1 MTARKLQFA
10 GSLFDGRSSQKHLVD
25 VELTPQEIILKAPGN
40 KPIRWAYPQLRW
52 AADTSPFHIEH
63 CAEGDEGLETLVV
76 DDPDFYRSVLEI
88 APKSFSSRENE
99 SKFNWKLYAVGILV
113 LIFSAYVFIKT
124 VPSFLADQMVEK
136 IPIEWEVTV
145 GQSILKMLPVAQKPD
160 PEVLKVLQDTVDFL
174 KQSLPG
180 NPYDLKVYILPVE
193 QVNALALP
201 GGPIV
206 IFEGLIDKAESPE
219 ELAGVLAHE
228 IQHILLRH
236 STRGI
241 LRNLAKSMLVTLFLG
256 DVNSVMEGIVQ
267 LAGQLE
273 TLGLSWLFRQ
283 NRITGFLM
291 AFVWLGPIL
300 IGIAGFLLEI
310 LPGVPHARTF
320 FYLQPFFLLLGVMGV
335 RETGTWFLTL
345 MKRNSGFHEK
355 GLRIM
360 TGVLAG
366 ILFLIAGL
374 NFLQHSYPQRLSRAP
389 LQRVHD
395 FVRKLNPHDLLL
407 VSHKMHVEFY
417 LYGARDTRN
426 RIENIMRDR
435 QLESIYFLDYE
446 KKSVSGIQESDKKV
460 KPILD
465 FPALT
470 GNAGKEGPTLPE
482 EAVEVAGRFGS
493 FTFYRLK
500 QDWLRPLPGWEKA
513 ELDQAPLGT
522 RPFIWD
528 LSGIRPLIRF
538 EDSFTVAIEN
548 KELSFYQASGLT
560 LNLVEVAG
568 SEKFF
573 SAALLG
579 GRMKEGN
586 IIFDPS
592 WLPNAWILDHPYG
605 SDIFNRHWN
614 PAVFISQ
621 GAGRL
626 SVLDVK
632 FPRRL
637 GHGALRNFSSYR
649 IEKPEVKKK

>member
-25 VELTPQEIILKAPGN
+25 VELTPQEIILKAPGD

-99 SKFNWKLYAVGILV
+99 SKFNWKLYSVGILV

-273 TLGLSWLFRQ
+273 TLGLSREMEAEADQKGMELILAANIDPHGMIRIFKKLMQENFSQKKLPKGKPVSEENDLSSYFSTHPSSQ
-283 NRITGFLM
+283 NRL
-291 AFVWLGPIL
+291 AR
-300 IGIAGFLLEI
+300 LEKQM
-310 LPGVPHARTF
+310 R
-320 FYLQPFFLLLGVMGV
+320 
-335 RETGTWFLTL
+335 
-345 MKRNSGFHEK
+345 SHE
-355 GLRIM
+355 
-360 TGVLAG
+360 
-366 ILFLIAGL
+366 
-374 NFLQHSYPQRLSRAP
+374 
-389 LQRVHD
+389 
-395 FVRKLNPHDLLL
+395 
-407 VSHKMHVEFY
+407 
-417 LYGARDTRN
+417 N
-426 RIENIMRDR
+426 RIWTPLFPNLDWNEIKSEN
-435 QLESIYFLDYE
+435 
-446 KKSVSGIQESDKKV
+446 
-460 KPILD
+460 
-465 FPALT
+465 
-470 GNAGKEGPTLPE
+470 
-482 EAVEVAGRFGS
+482 
-493 FTFYRLK
+493 
-500 QDWLRPLPGWEKA
+500 
-513 ELDQAPLGT
+513 
-522 RPFIWD
+522 
-528 LSGIRPLIRF
+528 
-538 EDSFTVAIEN
+538 
-548 KELSFYQASGLT
+548 
-560 LNLVEVAG
+560 
-568 SEKFF
+568 
-573 SAALLG
+573 
-579 GRMKEGN
+579 
-586 IIFDPS
+586 
-592 WLPNAWILDHPYG
+592 
-605 SDIFNRHWN
+605 
-614 PAVFISQ
+614 
-621 GAGRL
+621 
-626 SVLDVK
+626 
-632 FPRRL
+632 
-637 GHGALRNFSSYR
+637 
-649 IEKPEVKKK
+649 

>member
-25 VELTPQEIILKAPGN
+25 VELTPQAIILKAPGD

-99 SKFNWKLYAVGILV
+99 SKFNWKLYSVGILV

-241 LRNLAKSMLVTLFLG
+241 LRNMAESMLVTIFLG
-256 DVNSVMEGIVQ
+256 DMNSVMEGIVQ

-273 TLGLSWLFRQ
+273 TLGLSREMEAEADQKGMELILAANIDPHGMIRIFKKLMQEDFSQKKLPKGKPVSEENDLSSYFSTHPSSQ
-283 NRITGFLM
+283 NRL
-291 AFVWLGPIL
+291 AR
-300 IGIAGFLLEI
+300 LEKQMNSHANKTWTPLFPNLDWNEI
-310 LPGVPHARTF
+310 KPG
-320 FYLQPFFLLLGVMGV
+320 
-335 RETGTWFLTL
+335 
-345 MKRNSGFHEK
+345 N
-355 GLRIM
+355 
-360 TGVLAG
+360 
-366 ILFLIAGL
+366 
-374 NFLQHSYPQRLSRAP
+374 
-389 LQRVHD
+389 
-395 FVRKLNPHDLLL
+395 
-407 VSHKMHVEFY
+407 
-417 LYGARDTRN
+417 
-426 RIENIMRDR
+426 
-435 QLESIYFLDYE
+435 
-446 KKSVSGIQESDKKV
+446 
-460 KPILD
+460 
-465 FPALT
+465 
-470 GNAGKEGPTLPE
+470 
-482 EAVEVAGRFGS
+482 
-493 FTFYRLK
+493 
-500 QDWLRPLPGWEKA
+500 
-513 ELDQAPLGT
+513 
-522 RPFIWD
+522 
-528 LSGIRPLIRF
+528 
-538 EDSFTVAIEN
+538 
-548 KELSFYQASGLT
+548 
-560 LNLVEVAG
+560 
-568 SEKFF
+568 
-573 SAALLG
+573 
-579 GRMKEGN
+579 
-586 IIFDPS
+586 
-592 WLPNAWILDHPYG
+592 
-605 SDIFNRHWN
+605 
-614 PAVFISQ
+614 
-621 GAGRL
+621 
-626 SVLDVK
+626 
-632 FPRRL
+632 
-637 GHGALRNFSSYR
+637 
-649 IEKPEVKKK
+649 

>member
-25 VELTPQEIILKAPGN
+25 VELTPQAIILKAPGD

-99 SKFNWKLYAVGILV
+99 SKFNWKLYSVGILV

-174 KQSLPG
+174 KQSLPA
-180 NPYDLKVYILPVE
+180 NPYDLKVYILPGE

-273 TLGLSWLFRQ
+273 TLGLSREMEAEADQKGMELILAANIDPHGMIRIFKKLMQEDFSQKKLPKGKPVSEENDLSSYFSTHPSSQ
-283 NRITGFLM
+283 NRL
-291 AFVWLGPIL
+291 AR
-300 IGIAGFLLEI
+300 LEKQM
-310 LPGVPHARTF
+310 R
-320 FYLQPFFLLLGVMGV
+320 
-335 RETGTWFLTL
+335 
-345 MKRNSGFHEK
+345 SHE
-355 GLRIM
+355 
-360 TGVLAG
+360 
-366 ILFLIAGL
+366 
-374 NFLQHSYPQRLSRAP
+374 
-389 LQRVHD
+389 
-395 FVRKLNPHDLLL
+395 
-407 VSHKMHVEFY
+407 
-417 LYGARDTRN
+417 N
-426 RIENIMRDR
+426 RIWTPLFPNLDWNEIKSEN
-435 QLESIYFLDYE
+435 
-446 KKSVSGIQESDKKV
+446 
-460 KPILD
+460 
-465 FPALT
+465 
-470 GNAGKEGPTLPE
+470 
-482 EAVEVAGRFGS
+482 
-493 FTFYRLK
+493 
-500 QDWLRPLPGWEKA
+500 
-513 ELDQAPLGT
+513 
-522 RPFIWD
+522 
-528 LSGIRPLIRF
+528 
-538 EDSFTVAIEN
+538 
-548 KELSFYQASGLT
+548 
-560 LNLVEVAG
+560 
-568 SEKFF
+568 
-573 SAALLG
+573 
-579 GRMKEGN
+579 
-586 IIFDPS
+586 
-592 WLPNAWILDHPYG
+592 
-605 SDIFNRHWN
+605 
-614 PAVFISQ
+614 
-621 GAGRL
+621 
-626 SVLDVK
+626 
-632 FPRRL
+632 
-637 GHGALRNFSSYR
+637 
-649 IEKPEVKKK
+649 

>member
-25 VELTPQEIILKAPGN
+25 VELTPQAIILKAPGD

-99 SKFNWKLYAVGILV
+99 SKFNWKLYSVGILV

-256 DVNSVMEGIVQ
+256 DVNSVMEEIVQ

-273 TLGLSWLFRQ
+273 TLGLSREMEAEADQKGMELILAANIDPHGMIRIFKKLMQEDFSQKKLPKGKPVSEENDISSYFSTHPSSQ
-283 NRITGFLM
+283 NRL
-291 AFVWLGPIL
+291 AR
-300 IGIAGFLLEI
+300 LEKQM
-310 LPGVPHARTF
+310 R
-320 FYLQPFFLLLGVMGV
+320 
-335 RETGTWFLTL
+335 
-345 MKRNSGFHEK
+345 SHE
-355 GLRIM
+355 
-360 TGVLAG
+360 
-366 ILFLIAGL
+366 
-374 NFLQHSYPQRLSRAP
+374 
-389 LQRVHD
+389 
-395 FVRKLNPHDLLL
+395 
-407 VSHKMHVEFY
+407 
-417 LYGARDTRN
+417 N
-426 RIENIMRDR
+426 RIWTPLFPNLDWNEIKSEN
-435 QLESIYFLDYE
+435 
-446 KKSVSGIQESDKKV
+446 
-460 KPILD
+460 
-465 FPALT
+465 
-470 GNAGKEGPTLPE
+470 
-482 EAVEVAGRFGS
+482 
-493 FTFYRLK
+493 
-500 QDWLRPLPGWEKA
+500 
-513 ELDQAPLGT
+513 
-522 RPFIWD
+522 
-528 LSGIRPLIRF
+528 
-538 EDSFTVAIEN
+538 
-548 KELSFYQASGLT
+548 
-560 LNLVEVAG
+560 
-568 SEKFF
+568 
-573 SAALLG
+573 
-579 GRMKEGN
+579 
-586 IIFDPS
+586 
-592 WLPNAWILDHPYG
+592 
-605 SDIFNRHWN
+605 
-614 PAVFISQ
+614 
-621 GAGRL
+621 
-626 SVLDVK
+626 
-632 FPRRL
+632 
-637 GHGALRNFSSYR
+637 
-649 IEKPEVKKK
+649 

>member
-25 VELTPQEIILKAPGN
+25 VELTPQEIILKAPGD

-99 SKFNWKLYAVGILV
+99 SKFNWKLYSVGILV

-174 KQSLPG
+174 KESLPG

-273 TLGLSWLFRQ
+273 TLGLSREMEAEADQKGMELILAANIDPHGMIRIFKKLMQEDFSQKKLPKGKPVSEENDLSSYFSTHPSSQ
-283 NRITGFLM
+283 NRL
-291 AFVWLGPIL
+291 AR
-300 IGIAGFLLEI
+300 LEKQM
-310 LPGVPHARTF
+310 R
-320 FYLQPFFLLLGVMGV
+320 
-335 RETGTWFLTL
+335 
-345 MKRNSGFHEK
+345 SHE
-355 GLRIM
+355 
-360 TGVLAG
+360 
-366 ILFLIAGL
+366 
-374 NFLQHSYPQRLSRAP
+374 
-389 LQRVHD
+389 
-395 FVRKLNPHDLLL
+395 
-407 VSHKMHVEFY
+407 
-417 LYGARDTRN
+417 N
-426 RIENIMRDR
+426 RIWTPLFPNLDWNEIKSEN
-435 QLESIYFLDYE
+435 
-446 KKSVSGIQESDKKV
+446 
-460 KPILD
+460 
-465 FPALT
+465 
-470 GNAGKEGPTLPE
+470 
-482 EAVEVAGRFGS
+482 
-493 FTFYRLK
+493 
-500 QDWLRPLPGWEKA
+500 
-513 ELDQAPLGT
+513 
-522 RPFIWD
+522 
-528 LSGIRPLIRF
+528 
-538 EDSFTVAIEN
+538 
-548 KELSFYQASGLT
+548 
-560 LNLVEVAG
+560 
-568 SEKFF
+568 
-573 SAALLG
+573 
-579 GRMKEGN
+579 
-586 IIFDPS
+586 
-592 WLPNAWILDHPYG
+592 
-605 SDIFNRHWN
+605 
-614 PAVFISQ
+614 
-621 GAGRL
+621 
-626 SVLDVK
+626 
-632 FPRRL
+632 
-637 GHGALRNFSSYR
+637 
-649 IEKPEVKKK
+649 

>member
-25 VELTPQEIILKAPGN
+25 VELTPQEIILKAPGD

-99 SKFNWKLYAVGILV
+99 SKFNWKLYSVGILV

-206 IFEGLIDKAESPE
+206 IFEGLLYKAESPE

-273 TLGLSWLFRQ
+273 TLGLSREMEAEADQKGMELILAANIDPHGMIRIFKKLMQEDFSQKKLPKGKPVSEENDLSSYFSTHPSSQ
-283 NRITGFLM
+283 NRL
-291 AFVWLGPIL
+291 AR
-300 IGIAGFLLEI
+300 LEKQM
-310 LPGVPHARTF
+310 R
-320 FYLQPFFLLLGVMGV
+320 
-335 RETGTWFLTL
+335 
-345 MKRNSGFHEK
+345 SHE
-355 GLRIM
+355 
-360 TGVLAG
+360 
-366 ILFLIAGL
+366 
-374 NFLQHSYPQRLSRAP
+374 
-389 LQRVHD
+389 
-395 FVRKLNPHDLLL
+395 
-407 VSHKMHVEFY
+407 
-417 LYGARDTRN
+417 N
-426 RIENIMRDR
+426 RIWTPLFPNLDWNEIKSEN
-435 QLESIYFLDYE
+435 
-446 KKSVSGIQESDKKV
+446 
-460 KPILD
+460 
-465 FPALT
+465 
-470 GNAGKEGPTLPE
+470 
-482 EAVEVAGRFGS
+482 
-493 FTFYRLK
+493 
-500 QDWLRPLPGWEKA
+500 
-513 ELDQAPLGT
+513 
-522 RPFIWD
+522 
-528 LSGIRPLIRF
+528 
-538 EDSFTVAIEN
+538 
-548 KELSFYQASGLT
+548 
-560 LNLVEVAG
+560 
-568 SEKFF
+568 
-573 SAALLG
+573 
-579 GRMKEGN
+579 
-586 IIFDPS
+586 
-592 WLPNAWILDHPYG
+592 
-605 SDIFNRHWN
+605 
-614 PAVFISQ
+614 
-621 GAGRL
+621 
-626 SVLDVK
+626 
-632 FPRRL
+632 
-637 GHGALRNFSSYR
+637 
-649 IEKPEVKKK
+649 

>member
-25 VELTPQEIILKAPGN
+25 VELTPQEIILKAPGD

-99 SKFNWKLYAVGILV
+99 SKFNWRPYSVGILV

-273 TLGLSWLFRQ
+273 TLGLSREMEAEADQKGMELILAANIDPHGMIRIFKKLMQEDFSQKKLPKGKPVSEENDLSSYFSTHPSSQ
-283 NRITGFLM
+283 NRL
-291 AFVWLGPIL
+291 AR
-300 IGIAGFLLEI
+300 LEKQM
-310 LPGVPHARTF
+310 R
-320 FYLQPFFLLLGVMGV
+320 
-335 RETGTWFLTL
+335 
-345 MKRNSGFHEK
+345 SHE
-355 GLRIM
+355 
-360 TGVLAG
+360 
-366 ILFLIAGL
+366 
-374 NFLQHSYPQRLSRAP
+374 
-389 LQRVHD
+389 
-395 FVRKLNPHDLLL
+395 
-407 VSHKMHVEFY
+407 
-417 LYGARDTRN
+417 N
-426 RIENIMRDR
+426 RIWTPLFPNLDWNEIKSEN
-435 QLESIYFLDYE
+435 
-446 KKSVSGIQESDKKV
+446 
-460 KPILD
+460 
-465 FPALT
+465 
-470 GNAGKEGPTLPE
+470 
-482 EAVEVAGRFGS
+482 
-493 FTFYRLK
+493 
-500 QDWLRPLPGWEKA
+500 
-513 ELDQAPLGT
+513 
-522 RPFIWD
+522 
-528 LSGIRPLIRF
+528 
-538 EDSFTVAIEN
+538 
-548 KELSFYQASGLT
+548 
-560 LNLVEVAG
+560 
-568 SEKFF
+568 
-573 SAALLG
+573 
-579 GRMKEGN
+579 
-586 IIFDPS
+586 
-592 WLPNAWILDHPYG
+592 
-605 SDIFNRHWN
+605 
-614 PAVFISQ
+614 
-621 GAGRL
+621 
-626 SVLDVK
+626 
-632 FPRRL
+632 
-637 GHGALRNFSSYR
+637 
-649 IEKPEVKKK
+649 

>member
-25 VELTPQEIILKAPGN
+25 VELTPQAIILKAPGD

-99 SKFNWKLYAVGILV
+99 SKFNWKLYSVGILV

-273 TLGLSWLFRQ
+273 TLGLSREMEAEADQKGMELILAANIDPHGIIRIFKKLMQEDFSQKKLPKGKPVSEENDLSSYFSTHPSSQ
-283 NRITGFLM
+283 NRL
-291 AFVWLGPIL
+291 AR
-300 IGIAGFLLEI
+300 LEKQM
-310 LPGVPHARTF
+310 R
-320 FYLQPFFLLLGVMGV
+320 
-335 RETGTWFLTL
+335 
-345 MKRNSGFHEK
+345 SHE
-355 GLRIM
+355 
-360 TGVLAG
+360 
-366 ILFLIAGL
+366 
-374 NFLQHSYPQRLSRAP
+374 
-389 LQRVHD
+389 
-395 FVRKLNPHDLLL
+395 
-407 VSHKMHVEFY
+407 
-417 LYGARDTRN
+417 N
-426 RIENIMRDR
+426 RIWTPLFPNLDWNEIKSEN
-435 QLESIYFLDYE
+435 
-446 KKSVSGIQESDKKV
+446 
-460 KPILD
+460 
-465 FPALT
+465 
-470 GNAGKEGPTLPE
+470 
-482 EAVEVAGRFGS
+482 
-493 FTFYRLK
+493 
-500 QDWLRPLPGWEKA
+500 
-513 ELDQAPLGT
+513 
-522 RPFIWD
+522 
-528 LSGIRPLIRF
+528 
-538 EDSFTVAIEN
+538 
-548 KELSFYQASGLT
+548 
-560 LNLVEVAG
+560 
-568 SEKFF
+568 
-573 SAALLG
+573 
-579 GRMKEGN
+579 
-586 IIFDPS
+586 
-592 WLPNAWILDHPYG
+592 
-605 SDIFNRHWN
+605 
-614 PAVFISQ
+614 
-621 GAGRL
+621 
-626 SVLDVK
+626 
-632 FPRRL
+632 
-637 GHGALRNFSSYR
+637 
-649 IEKPEVKKK
+649 

>member
-25 VELTPQEIILKAPGN
+25 VELTPQEIILKAPGD

-99 SKFNWKLYAVGILV
+99 SKFNWKLYAVGILI

-174 KQSLPG
+174 KESLPG

-273 TLGLSWLFRQ
+273 TLGLSREMEAEADQKGMELILAANIDPHGMIRIFKKLMQEDFSQKKLPKGKPVSEENDLSSYFSTHPSSQ
-283 NRITGFLM
+283 NRL
-291 AFVWLGPIL
+291 AR
-300 IGIAGFLLEI
+300 LEKQM
-310 LPGVPHARTF
+310 R
-320 FYLQPFFLLLGVMGV
+320 
-335 RETGTWFLTL
+335 
-345 MKRNSGFHEK
+345 SHE
-355 GLRIM
+355 
-360 TGVLAG
+360 
-366 ILFLIAGL
+366 
-374 NFLQHSYPQRLSRAP
+374 
-389 LQRVHD
+389 
-395 FVRKLNPHDLLL
+395 
-407 VSHKMHVEFY
+407 
-417 LYGARDTRN
+417 N
-426 RIENIMRDR
+426 RIWTPLFPNLDWNEIKSEN
-435 QLESIYFLDYE
+435 
-446 KKSVSGIQESDKKV
+446 
-460 KPILD
+460 
-465 FPALT
+465 
-470 GNAGKEGPTLPE
+470 
-482 EAVEVAGRFGS
+482 
-493 FTFYRLK
+493 
-500 QDWLRPLPGWEKA
+500 
-513 ELDQAPLGT
+513 
-522 RPFIWD
+522 
-528 LSGIRPLIRF
+528 
-538 EDSFTVAIEN
+538 
-548 KELSFYQASGLT
+548 
-560 LNLVEVAG
+560 
-568 SEKFF
+568 
-573 SAALLG
+573 
-579 GRMKEGN
+579 
-586 IIFDPS
+586 
-592 WLPNAWILDHPYG
+592 
-605 SDIFNRHWN
+605 
-614 PAVFISQ
+614 
-621 GAGRL
+621 
-626 SVLDVK
+626 
-632 FPRRL
+632 
-637 GHGALRNFSSYR
+637 
-649 IEKPEVKKK
+649 

>member
-25 VELTPQEIILKAPGN
+25 VELTPQEIILKAPGD

-99 SKFNWKLYAVGILV
+99 SKFNWKLYSVGILV

-145 GQSILKMLPVAQKPD
+145 GQSILKMLLVAQKPD

-174 KQSLPG
+174 KESLPG

-273 TLGLSWLFRQ
+273 TLGLSREMEAEADQKGMELILAANIDPHGMIRIFKKLMQEDFSQKKLPKGKPVSEENDLSSYFSTHPSSQ
-283 NRITGFLM
+283 NRL
-291 AFVWLGPIL
+291 AR
-300 IGIAGFLLEI
+300 LEKQM
-310 LPGVPHARTF
+310 R
-320 FYLQPFFLLLGVMGV
+320 
-335 RETGTWFLTL
+335 
-345 MKRNSGFHEK
+345 SHE
-355 GLRIM
+355 
-360 TGVLAG
+360 
-366 ILFLIAGL
+366 
-374 NFLQHSYPQRLSRAP
+374 
-389 LQRVHD
+389 
-395 FVRKLNPHDLLL
+395 
-407 VSHKMHVEFY
+407 
-417 LYGARDTRN
+417 N
-426 RIENIMRDR
+426 RIWTPLFPNLDWNEIKSEN
-435 QLESIYFLDYE
+435 
-446 KKSVSGIQESDKKV
+446 
-460 KPILD
+460 
-465 FPALT
+465 
-470 GNAGKEGPTLPE
+470 
-482 EAVEVAGRFGS
+482 
-493 FTFYRLK
+493 
-500 QDWLRPLPGWEKA
+500 
-513 ELDQAPLGT
+513 
-522 RPFIWD
+522 
-528 LSGIRPLIRF
+528 
-538 EDSFTVAIEN
+538 
-548 KELSFYQASGLT
+548 
-560 LNLVEVAG
+560 
-568 SEKFF
+568 
-573 SAALLG
+573 
-579 GRMKEGN
+579 
-586 IIFDPS
+586 
-592 WLPNAWILDHPYG
+592 
-605 SDIFNRHWN
+605 
-614 PAVFISQ
+614 
-621 GAGRL
+621 
-626 SVLDVK
+626 
-632 FPRRL
+632 
-637 GHGALRNFSSYR
+637 
-649 IEKPEVKKK
+649 

>member
-25 VELTPQEIILKAPGN
+25 VELTPQEIILKAPGD

-180 NPYDLKVYILPVE
+180 NPYELKVYVLPVE

-273 TLGLSWLFRQ
+273 TLGLSREMEAEADQKGMELILAANIDPHGMIRIFKKLMQEDFSQKKLPKGKPVSEENDLSSYFSTHPSSQ
-283 NRITGFLM
+283 NRL
-291 AFVWLGPIL
+291 AR
-300 IGIAGFLLEI
+300 LEKQM
-310 LPGVPHARTF
+310 R
-320 FYLQPFFLLLGVMGV
+320 
-335 RETGTWFLTL
+335 
-345 MKRNSGFHEK
+345 SHE
-355 GLRIM
+355 
-360 TGVLAG
+360 
-366 ILFLIAGL
+366 
-374 NFLQHSYPQRLSRAP
+374 
-389 LQRVHD
+389 
-395 FVRKLNPHDLLL
+395 
-407 VSHKMHVEFY
+407 
-417 LYGARDTRN
+417 N
-426 RIENIMRDR
+426 RIWTPLFPNLDWNEIKSEN
-435 QLESIYFLDYE
+435 
-446 KKSVSGIQESDKKV
+446 
-460 KPILD
+460 
-465 FPALT
+465 
-470 GNAGKEGPTLPE
+470 
-482 EAVEVAGRFGS
+482 
-493 FTFYRLK
+493 
-500 QDWLRPLPGWEKA
+500 
-513 ELDQAPLGT
+513 
-522 RPFIWD
+522 
-528 LSGIRPLIRF
+528 
-538 EDSFTVAIEN
+538 
-548 KELSFYQASGLT
+548 
-560 LNLVEVAG
+560 
-568 SEKFF
+568 
-573 SAALLG
+573 
-579 GRMKEGN
+579 
-586 IIFDPS
+586 
-592 WLPNAWILDHPYG
+592 
-605 SDIFNRHWN
+605 
-614 PAVFISQ
+614 
-621 GAGRL
+621 
-626 SVLDVK
+626 
-632 FPRRL
+632 
-637 GHGALRNFSSYR
+637 
-649 IEKPEVKKK
+649 

>member
-25 VELTPQEIILKAPGN
+25 VELTPQAIILKAPGD

-99 SKFNWKLYAVGILV
+99 SKFNWKLYSVGILV

-145 GQSILKMLPVAQKPD
+145 GQSILKMLLVAQKPD

-174 KQSLPG
+174 KESLPG

-273 TLGLSWLFRQ
+273 TLGLSREMEAEADQKGMELILAANIDPHGMIRIFKKLMQEDFSQKKLPKGKPVSEENDISSYFSTHPSSQ
-283 NRITGFLM
+283 NRL
-291 AFVWLGPIL
+291 AR
-300 IGIAGFLLEI
+300 LEKQM
-310 LPGVPHARTF
+310 R
-320 FYLQPFFLLLGVMGV
+320 
-335 RETGTWFLTL
+335 
-345 MKRNSGFHEK
+345 SHE
-355 GLRIM
+355 
-360 TGVLAG
+360 
-366 ILFLIAGL
+366 
-374 NFLQHSYPQRLSRAP
+374 
-389 LQRVHD
+389 
-395 FVRKLNPHDLLL
+395 
-407 VSHKMHVEFY
+407 
-417 LYGARDTRN
+417 N
-426 RIENIMRDR
+426 RIWTPLFPNLDWNEIKSEN
-435 QLESIYFLDYE
+435 
-446 KKSVSGIQESDKKV
+446 
-460 KPILD
+460 
-465 FPALT
+465 
-470 GNAGKEGPTLPE
+470 
-482 EAVEVAGRFGS
+482 
-493 FTFYRLK
+493 
-500 QDWLRPLPGWEKA
+500 
-513 ELDQAPLGT
+513 
-522 RPFIWD
+522 
-528 LSGIRPLIRF
+528 
-538 EDSFTVAIEN
+538 
-548 KELSFYQASGLT
+548 
-560 LNLVEVAG
+560 
-568 SEKFF
+568 
-573 SAALLG
+573 
-579 GRMKEGN
+579 
-586 IIFDPS
+586 
-592 WLPNAWILDHPYG
+592 
-605 SDIFNRHWN
+605 
-614 PAVFISQ
+614 
-621 GAGRL
+621 
-626 SVLDVK
+626 
-632 FPRRL
+632 
-637 GHGALRNFSSYR
+637 
-649 IEKPEVKKK
+649 

>member
-25 VELTPQEIILKAPGN
+25 VELTPQAIILKAPGD

-99 SKFNWKLYAVGILV
+99 SKFNWKLYSVGILV

-273 TLGLSWLFRQ
+273 TLGLSREMEAEADQKGMELILAANIDPHGMIRIFKKLMKENFSQKKLPKGKPVSEENDLSSYFSTHPSSQ
-283 NRITGFLM
+283 NRL
-291 AFVWLGPIL
+291 AR
-300 IGIAGFLLEI
+300 LEKQM
-310 LPGVPHARTF
+310 R
-320 FYLQPFFLLLGVMGV
+320 
-335 RETGTWFLTL
+335 
-345 MKRNSGFHEK
+345 SHE
-355 GLRIM
+355 
-360 TGVLAG
+360 
-366 ILFLIAGL
+366 
-374 NFLQHSYPQRLSRAP
+374 
-389 LQRVHD
+389 
-395 FVRKLNPHDLLL
+395 
-407 VSHKMHVEFY
+407 
-417 LYGARDTRN
+417 N
-426 RIENIMRDR
+426 RIWTPLFPNLDWNEIKSEN
-435 QLESIYFLDYE
+435 
-446 KKSVSGIQESDKKV
+446 
-460 KPILD
+460 
-465 FPALT
+465 
-470 GNAGKEGPTLPE
+470 
-482 EAVEVAGRFGS
+482 
-493 FTFYRLK
+493 
-500 QDWLRPLPGWEKA
+500 
-513 ELDQAPLGT
+513 
-522 RPFIWD
+522 
-528 LSGIRPLIRF
+528 
-538 EDSFTVAIEN
+538 
-548 KELSFYQASGLT
+548 
-560 LNLVEVAG
+560 
-568 SEKFF
+568 
-573 SAALLG
+573 
-579 GRMKEGN
+579 
-586 IIFDPS
+586 
-592 WLPNAWILDHPYG
+592 
-605 SDIFNRHWN
+605 
-614 PAVFISQ
+614 
-621 GAGRL
+621 
-626 SVLDVK
+626 
-632 FPRRL
+632 
-637 GHGALRNFSSYR
+637 
-649 IEKPEVKKK
+649 

>member
-25 VELTPQEIILKAPGN
+25 VELTPQEIILKAPGD

-76 DDPDFYRSVLEI
+76 DDSDFYRSVLEI

-99 SKFNWKLYAVGILV
+99 SKFNWKLYSVGILV

-273 TLGLSWLFRQ
+273 TLGLSREMEAEADQKGMELILAANIDPHGMIRIFKKLMQEDFSQKKLPKGKPVSEENDISSYFSTHPSSQ
-283 NRITGFLM
+283 NRL
-291 AFVWLGPIL
+291 AR
-300 IGIAGFLLEI
+300 LEKQM
-310 LPGVPHARTF
+310 R
-320 FYLQPFFLLLGVMGV
+320 
-335 RETGTWFLTL
+335 
-345 MKRNSGFHEK
+345 SHE
-355 GLRIM
+355 
-360 TGVLAG
+360 
-366 ILFLIAGL
+366 
-374 NFLQHSYPQRLSRAP
+374 
-389 LQRVHD
+389 
-395 FVRKLNPHDLLL
+395 
-407 VSHKMHVEFY
+407 
-417 LYGARDTRN
+417 N
-426 RIENIMRDR
+426 RIWTPLFPNLDWNEIKSEN
-435 QLESIYFLDYE
+435 
-446 KKSVSGIQESDKKV
+446 
-460 KPILD
+460 
-465 FPALT
+465 
-470 GNAGKEGPTLPE
+470 
-482 EAVEVAGRFGS
+482 
-493 FTFYRLK
+493 
-500 QDWLRPLPGWEKA
+500 
-513 ELDQAPLGT
+513 
-522 RPFIWD
+522 
-528 LSGIRPLIRF
+528 
-538 EDSFTVAIEN
+538 
-548 KELSFYQASGLT
+548 
-560 LNLVEVAG
+560 
-568 SEKFF
+568 
-573 SAALLG
+573 
-579 GRMKEGN
+579 
-586 IIFDPS
+586 
-592 WLPNAWILDHPYG
+592 
-605 SDIFNRHWN
+605 
-614 PAVFISQ
+614 
-621 GAGRL
+621 
-626 SVLDVK
+626 
-632 FPRRL
+632 
-637 GHGALRNFSSYR
+637 
-649 IEKPEVKKK
+649 

>member
-25 VELTPQEIILKAPGN
+25 VELTPQEIILKAPGD

-99 SKFNWKLYAVGILV
+99 SKFNWKLYSVGILV

-241 LRNLAKSMLVTLFLG
+241 LRNLAKSMLVTIFLG
-256 DVNSVMEGIVQ
+256 DMNSVMEGIVQ

-273 TLGLSWLFRQ
+273 TLGLSREMEAEADQKGMELILAANIDPHGMIRIFKKLMQEDFSQKKLPKGKPVSEENDISSYFSTHPSSQ
-283 NRITGFLM
+283 NRL
-291 AFVWLGPIL
+291 AR
-300 IGIAGFLLEI
+300 LEKQM
-310 LPGVPHARTF
+310 R
-320 FYLQPFFLLLGVMGV
+320 
-335 RETGTWFLTL
+335 
-345 MKRNSGFHEK
+345 SHE
-355 GLRIM
+355 
-360 TGVLAG
+360 
-366 ILFLIAGL
+366 
-374 NFLQHSYPQRLSRAP
+374 
-389 LQRVHD
+389 
-395 FVRKLNPHDLLL
+395 
-407 VSHKMHVEFY
+407 
-417 LYGARDTRN
+417 N
-426 RIENIMRDR
+426 RIWTPLFPN
-435 QLESIYFLDYE
+435 LDWNE
-446 KKSVSGIQESDKKV
+446 I
-460 KPILD
+460 KP
-465 FPALT
+465 
-470 GNAGKEGPTLPE
+470 GN
-482 EAVEVAGRFGS
+482 
-493 FTFYRLK
+493 
-500 QDWLRPLPGWEKA
+500 
-513 ELDQAPLGT
+513 
-522 RPFIWD
+522 
-528 LSGIRPLIRF
+528 
-538 EDSFTVAIEN
+538 
-548 KELSFYQASGLT
+548 
-560 LNLVEVAG
+560 
-568 SEKFF
+568 
-573 SAALLG
+573 
-579 GRMKEGN
+579 
-586 IIFDPS
+586 
-592 WLPNAWILDHPYG
+592 
-605 SDIFNRHWN
+605 
-614 PAVFISQ
+614 
-621 GAGRL
+621 
-626 SVLDVK
+626 
-632 FPRRL
+632 
-637 GHGALRNFSSYR
+637 
-649 IEKPEVKKK
+649 

>member
-25 VELTPQEIILKAPGN
+25 VELTPQEIILKAPGD

-99 SKFNWKLYAVGILV
+99 SKFNWKLYSVGILV

-180 NPYDLKVYILPVE
+180 NPYDLKVYILPVK

-206 IFEGLIDKAESPE
+206 IFEGLLYKAESPE

-273 TLGLSWLFRQ
+273 TLGLSREMEAEADQKGMELILAANIDPHGMIRIFKKLMQENFSQKKLPKGKPVSEENDLSSYFSTHPSSQ
-283 NRITGFLM
+283 NRL
-291 AFVWLGPIL
+291 AR
-300 IGIAGFLLEI
+300 LEKQM
-310 LPGVPHARTF
+310 R
-320 FYLQPFFLLLGVMGV
+320 
-335 RETGTWFLTL
+335 
-345 MKRNSGFHEK
+345 SHE
-355 GLRIM
+355 
-360 TGVLAG
+360 
-366 ILFLIAGL
+366 
-374 NFLQHSYPQRLSRAP
+374 
-389 LQRVHD
+389 
-395 FVRKLNPHDLLL
+395 
-407 VSHKMHVEFY
+407 
-417 LYGARDTRN
+417 N
-426 RIENIMRDR
+426 RIWTPLFPNLDWNEIKSEN
-435 QLESIYFLDYE
+435 
-446 KKSVSGIQESDKKV
+446 
-460 KPILD
+460 
-465 FPALT
+465 
-470 GNAGKEGPTLPE
+470 
-482 EAVEVAGRFGS
+482 
-493 FTFYRLK
+493 
-500 QDWLRPLPGWEKA
+500 
-513 ELDQAPLGT
+513 
-522 RPFIWD
+522 
-528 LSGIRPLIRF
+528 
-538 EDSFTVAIEN
+538 
-548 KELSFYQASGLT
+548 
-560 LNLVEVAG
+560 
-568 SEKFF
+568 
-573 SAALLG
+573 
-579 GRMKEGN
+579 
-586 IIFDPS
+586 
-592 WLPNAWILDHPYG
+592 
-605 SDIFNRHWN
+605 
-614 PAVFISQ
+614 
-621 GAGRL
+621 
-626 SVLDVK
+626 
-632 FPRRL
+632 
-637 GHGALRNFSSYR
+637 
-649 IEKPEVKKK
+649 

>member
-25 VELTPQEIILKAPGN
+25 VELTPQEIILKAPGD

-99 SKFNWKLYAVGILV
+99 SKFNWKLYSVGILV

-174 KQSLPG
+174 KESLPG
-180 NPYDLKVYILPVE
+180 KPYDLKVYILPVE

-273 TLGLSWLFRQ
+273 TLGLSREMEAEADQKGMELILAANIDPHGMIRIFKKLMQEDFSQKKLPKGKPVSEENDLSSYFPTHPSSQ
-283 NRITGFLM
+283 NRL
-291 AFVWLGPIL
+291 AR
-300 IGIAGFLLEI
+300 LEKQM
-310 LPGVPHARTF
+310 R
-320 FYLQPFFLLLGVMGV
+320 
-335 RETGTWFLTL
+335 
-345 MKRNSGFHEK
+345 SHE
-355 GLRIM
+355 
-360 TGVLAG
+360 
-366 ILFLIAGL
+366 
-374 NFLQHSYPQRLSRAP
+374 
-389 LQRVHD
+389 
-395 FVRKLNPHDLLL
+395 
-407 VSHKMHVEFY
+407 
-417 LYGARDTRN
+417 N
-426 RIENIMRDR
+426 RIWTPLFPNLDWNEIKSEN
-435 QLESIYFLDYE
+435 
-446 KKSVSGIQESDKKV
+446 
-460 KPILD
+460 
-465 FPALT
+465 
-470 GNAGKEGPTLPE
+470 
-482 EAVEVAGRFGS
+482 
-493 FTFYRLK
+493 
-500 QDWLRPLPGWEKA
+500 
-513 ELDQAPLGT
+513 
-522 RPFIWD
+522 
-528 LSGIRPLIRF
+528 
-538 EDSFTVAIEN
+538 
-548 KELSFYQASGLT
+548 
-560 LNLVEVAG
+560 
-568 SEKFF
+568 
-573 SAALLG
+573 
-579 GRMKEGN
+579 
-586 IIFDPS
+586 
-592 WLPNAWILDHPYG
+592 
-605 SDIFNRHWN
+605 
-614 PAVFISQ
+614 
-621 GAGRL
+621 
-626 SVLDVK
+626 
-632 FPRRL
+632 
-637 GHGALRNFSSYR
+637 
-649 IEKPEVKKK
+649 

>member
-25 VELTPQEIILKAPGN
+25 VELTPQAIILKAPGD

-99 SKFNWKLYAVGILV
+99 SKFNWKLYSVGILV

-241 LRNLAKSMLVTLFLG
+241 LRNMAESMLVTIFLG
-256 DVNSVMEGIVQ
+256 DMNSVMEGIVQ

-273 TLGLSWLFRQ
+273 TLGLSREMEAEADQKGMELILAANIDPHGIIRIFKKLMQEDFSQKKLPKGKPVSEENDLSSYFSTHPSSQ
-283 NRITGFLM
+283 NRL
-291 AFVWLGPIL
+291 AR
-300 IGIAGFLLEI
+300 LEKQM
-310 LPGVPHARTF
+310 R
-320 FYLQPFFLLLGVMGV
+320 
-335 RETGTWFLTL
+335 
-345 MKRNSGFHEK
+345 SHE
-355 GLRIM
+355 
-360 TGVLAG
+360 
-366 ILFLIAGL
+366 
-374 NFLQHSYPQRLSRAP
+374 
-389 LQRVHD
+389 
-395 FVRKLNPHDLLL
+395 
-407 VSHKMHVEFY
+407 
-417 LYGARDTRN
+417 N
-426 RIENIMRDR
+426 RIWTPLFPNLDWNEIKSEN
-435 QLESIYFLDYE
+435 
-446 KKSVSGIQESDKKV
+446 
-460 KPILD
+460 
-465 FPALT
+465 
-470 GNAGKEGPTLPE
+470 
-482 EAVEVAGRFGS
+482 
-493 FTFYRLK
+493 
-500 QDWLRPLPGWEKA
+500 
-513 ELDQAPLGT
+513 
-522 RPFIWD
+522 
-528 LSGIRPLIRF
+528 
-538 EDSFTVAIEN
+538 
-548 KELSFYQASGLT
+548 
-560 LNLVEVAG
+560 
-568 SEKFF
+568 
-573 SAALLG
+573 
-579 GRMKEGN
+579 
-586 IIFDPS
+586 
-592 WLPNAWILDHPYG
+592 
-605 SDIFNRHWN
+605 
-614 PAVFISQ
+614 
-621 GAGRL
+621 
-626 SVLDVK
+626 
-632 FPRRL
+632 
-637 GHGALRNFSSYR
+637 
-649 IEKPEVKKK
+649 

>member
-25 VELTPQEIILKAPGN
+25 VELTPQAIILKAPGD
-40 KPIRWAYPQLRW
+40 KPIRWSYPQLRW

-99 SKFNWKLYAVGILV
+99 SKFNWKLYSVGILV

-273 TLGLSWLFRQ
+273 TLGLSREMEAEADQKGMELILAANIDPHGMIRIFKKLMQEDFSQKKLPKGKPVSEENDLSSYFSTHPSSQ
-283 NRITGFLM
+283 NRL
-291 AFVWLGPIL
+291 AR
-300 IGIAGFLLEI
+300 LEKQM
-310 LPGVPHARTF
+310 R
-320 FYLQPFFLLLGVMGV
+320 
-335 RETGTWFLTL
+335 
-345 MKRNSGFHEK
+345 SHE
-355 GLRIM
+355 
-360 TGVLAG
+360 
-366 ILFLIAGL
+366 
-374 NFLQHSYPQRLSRAP
+374 
-389 LQRVHD
+389 
-395 FVRKLNPHDLLL
+395 
-407 VSHKMHVEFY
+407 
-417 LYGARDTRN
+417 N
-426 RIENIMRDR
+426 RIWTPLFPNLDWNEIKSEN
-435 QLESIYFLDYE
+435 
-446 KKSVSGIQESDKKV
+446 
-460 KPILD
+460 
-465 FPALT
+465 
-470 GNAGKEGPTLPE
+470 
-482 EAVEVAGRFGS
+482 
-493 FTFYRLK
+493 
-500 QDWLRPLPGWEKA
+500 
-513 ELDQAPLGT
+513 
-522 RPFIWD
+522 
-528 LSGIRPLIRF
+528 
-538 EDSFTVAIEN
+538 
-548 KELSFYQASGLT
+548 
-560 LNLVEVAG
+560 
-568 SEKFF
+568 
-573 SAALLG
+573 
-579 GRMKEGN
+579 
-586 IIFDPS
+586 
-592 WLPNAWILDHPYG
+592 
-605 SDIFNRHWN
+605 
-614 PAVFISQ
+614 
-621 GAGRL
+621 
-626 SVLDVK
+626 
-632 FPRRL
+632 
-637 GHGALRNFSSYR
+637 
-649 IEKPEVKKK
+649 

>member
-25 VELTPQEIILKAPGN
+25 VELTPQEIILKAPGD

-99 SKFNWKLYAVGILV
+99 SKFNWKLYSVGILV

-256 DVNSVMEGIVQ
+256 DVNSVMEGIIQ

-273 TLGLSWLFRQ
+273 TLGLSREMEAEADQKGMELILAANIDPHGMIRIFKKLMQEDFSQKKLPKGKPVSEENDLSSYFSTHPSSQ
-283 NRITGFLM
+283 NRL
-291 AFVWLGPIL
+291 AR
-300 IGIAGFLLEI
+300 LEKQM
-310 LPGVPHARTF
+310 R
-320 FYLQPFFLLLGVMGV
+320 
-335 RETGTWFLTL
+335 
-345 MKRNSGFHEK
+345 SHE
-355 GLRIM
+355 
-360 TGVLAG
+360 
-366 ILFLIAGL
+366 
-374 NFLQHSYPQRLSRAP
+374 
-389 LQRVHD
+389 
-395 FVRKLNPHDLLL
+395 
-407 VSHKMHVEFY
+407 
-417 LYGARDTRN
+417 N
-426 RIENIMRDR
+426 RIWTPLFPN
-435 QLESIYFLDYE
+435 LDWNE
-446 KKSVSGIQESDKKV
+446 IKSK
-460 KPILD
+460 
-465 FPALT
+465 
-470 GNAGKEGPTLPE
+470 N
-482 EAVEVAGRFGS
+482 
-493 FTFYRLK
+493 
-500 QDWLRPLPGWEKA
+500 
-513 ELDQAPLGT
+513 
-522 RPFIWD
+522 
-528 LSGIRPLIRF
+528 
-538 EDSFTVAIEN
+538 
-548 KELSFYQASGLT
+548 
-560 LNLVEVAG
+560 
-568 SEKFF
+568 
-573 SAALLG
+573 
-579 GRMKEGN
+579 
-586 IIFDPS
+586 
-592 WLPNAWILDHPYG
+592 
-605 SDIFNRHWN
+605 
-614 PAVFISQ
+614 
-621 GAGRL
+621 
-626 SVLDVK
+626 
-632 FPRRL
+632 
-637 GHGALRNFSSYR
+637 
-649 IEKPEVKKK
+649 